1 MDKVALMDGG
11 SLLFLLFALL
21 GVVADW
27 ISKRRKAARAQESS
41 MPVAP
46 VRRSTPSASQE
57 DPHSSQPSARAYRHW
72 KNPQPSP
79 ASEPSGLF
87 ERLQDE
93 LRKVAEAAEISEV
106 IDERPNAPAVVPPP
120 LPKPPATRPSGGPPS
135 KVRSTT
141 PSKTDLDR
149 AASLVEKA
157 TRELE
162 VVKSQRPSRRL
173 KTTAQP
179 GGLVSFASTR
189 RSLRDPSA
197 LRQAIILQ
205 TILEPPKSLQAAP
218 QGESF

>member
-27 ISKRRKAARAQESS
+27 IGKRRKARAQESS

-57 DPHSSQPSARAYRHW
+57 APYSSQPSARAYRHW

-79 ASEPSGLF
+79 ASQPSGLF
-87 ERLQDE
+87 DRLQDE
-93 LRKVAEAAEISEV
+93 LRKVAEAAEMSEV
-106 IDERPNAPAVVPPP
+106 IDERPKAPAVVPPP
-120 LPKPPATRPSGGPPS
+120 LPKPPPTRPSGRPSS

-162 VVKSQRPSRRL
+162 AVKSQRPSRKL
-173 KTTAQP
+173 KTSAQP
-179 GGLVSFASTR
+179 GGVVSFASTR
-189 RSLRDPSA
+189 RSLRDPSQ

-205 TILEPPKSLQAAP
+205 TILEPPKSLQ
-218 QGESF
+218 GESF

>member
-27 ISKRRKAARAQESS
+27 IGKRRKAARAQESS

-57 DPHSSQPSARAYRHW
+57 APHSSQPSARAYRHW

-93 LRKVAEAAEISEV
+93 LRKVAEISEV

-162 VVKSQRPSRRL
+162 AVKSQRPSRRL
-173 KTTAQP
+173 KTSAQP
-179 GGLVSFASTR
+179 GGGVSFASTR

-205 TILEPPKSLQAAP
+205 TILEPPKSLQTAS

>member
-11 SLLFLLFALL
+11 SLLFLLVALL

-27 ISKRRKAARAQESS
+27 IGKRRKAARAQESS

-57 DPHSSQPSARAYRHW
+57 APHSSQPSARAYRHW

-120 LPKPPATRPSGGPPS
+120 LPKPPATRPSGRPPS
-135 KVRSTT
+135 KVRSST
-141 PSKTDLDR
+141 PSKADLDR

-173 KTTAQP
+173 KTSAQR

-189 RSLRDPSA
+189 RSLRDPSQ

-205 TILEPPKSLQAAP
+205 TILEPPKSLQAAS

>member
-27 ISKRRKAARAQESS
+27 IGKRRKARAQESS

-57 DPHSSQPSARAYRHW
+57 APHSSQPSPRAYRHW

-79 ASEPSGLF
+79 ASQPSGLF

-93 LRKVAEAAEISEV
+93 LRKVAEAADSEV
-106 IDERPNAPAVVPPP
+106 IDERPKAPAVVPPP
-120 LPKPPATRPSGGPPS
+120 LPKPPPTRPSGDLPS

-162 VVKSQRPSRRL
+162 AVKITSFQKVENFCSTR
-173 KTTAQP
+173 
-179 GGLVSFASTR
+179 GGVLASTR

-205 TILEPPKSLQAAP
+205 TILEPPKSLQAAS

>member
-27 ISKRRKAARAQESS
+27 IGKRRKAARAQESS

-57 DPHSSQPSARAYRHW
+57 APHSSQPSARAYRHW

-106 IDERPNAPAVVPPP
+106 IDERPSAPTLVPPP
-120 LPKPPATRPSGGPPS
+120 LPKSAPS
-135 KVRSTT
+135 K
-141 PSKTDLDR
+141 PSVKSSSKVGAATHSKEDLDR

-157 TRELE
+157 TCELE
-162 VVKSQRPSRRL
+162 LVKSQRPSRGL
-173 KTTAQP
+173 KTSAQR
-179 GGLVSFASTR
+179 GRRVSFASTR
-189 RSLRDPSA
+189 RSLRDPSR

-205 TILEPPKSLQAAP
+205 TILEPPKSLQSAS

>member
-11 SLLFLLFALL
+11 SLLFLLVALL

-27 ISKRRKAARAQESS
+27 IGKRRKARAQESS

-57 DPHSSQPSARAYRHW
+57 APYSSQPSARAYRHW

-87 ERLQDE
+87 DRLQDE
-93 LRKVAEAAEISEV
+93 LRKVAEAAEMSEV
-106 IDERPNAPAVVPPP
+106 IDERPKAPAVVPPP
-120 LPKPPATRPSGGPPS
+120 LPKPPPTRPSGRPSS
-135 KVRSTT
+135 KVGSTT
-141 PSKTDLDR
+141 PSIAVLDQ
-149 AASLVEKA
+149 ASSLVEKA

-162 VVKSQRPSRRL
+162 AVKSQRPSRRL
-173 KTTAQP
+173 KTFAQP
-179 GGLVSFASTR
+179 GGVVSFASTR

-205 TILEPPKSLQAAP
+205 TILEPPKSLQAAS

>member
-27 ISKRRKAARAQESS
+27 IGKRRKARAQESS

-57 DPHSSQPSARAYRHW
+57 APYSSQPSARAYRHW

-79 ASEPSGLF
+79 ASQPSGLF
-87 ERLQDE
+87 DRLQDE
-93 LRKVAEAAEISEV
+93 LRKVAEISEV
-106 IDERPNAPAVVPPP
+106 IDERPKAPAVVPPP
-120 LPKPPATRPSGGPPS
+120 LPKPPPARPSGRPSS

-162 VVKSQRPSRRL
+162 AVKSQRPSRRL
-173 KTTAQP
+173 KTSAQP
-179 GGLVSFASTR
+179 GGLLSFASTR

-205 TILEPPKSLQAAP
+205 TILEPPKSLQAAS

>member
-11 SLLFLLFALL
+11 SLLFLLVALL

-27 ISKRRKAARAQESS
+27 IGKRRKARAQESS

-57 DPHSSQPSARAYRHW
+57 APHSSQPSPRAYRHW

-79 ASEPSGLF
+79 ASQPSGLF

-106 IDERPNAPAVVPPP
+106 IDERPKAPAVVPPP
-120 LPKPPATRPSGGPPS
+120 LPKPPPTRPSGGPPS

-162 VVKSQRPSRRL
+162 AVKSQRPSRRL
-173 KTTAQP
+173 KTSAQP
-179 GGLVSFASTR
+179 GGGVSFASTR

-205 TILEPPKSLQAAP
+205 TILEPPKSLQAAS

>member
-11 SLLFLLFALL
+11 SLLFLLVALL

-27 ISKRRKAARAQESS
+27 IGKRRKARAQESS
-41 MPVAP
+41 IPVAP
-46 VRRSTPSASQE
+46 VRRSTPSSASQE
-57 DPHSSQPSARAYRHW
+57 APYSSQPSARAYRHW

-79 ASEPSGLF
+79 ASQPSGLF
-87 ERLQDE
+87 DRLQDE

-106 IDERPNAPAVVPPP
+106 IDERPKAPAVVPPP
-120 LPKPPATRPSGGPPS
+120 LPKPPPTRPSGRPSS

-141 PSKTDLDR
+141 PSKADLDR

-162 VVKSQRPSRRL
+162 AVKSQRPSSRL
-173 KTTAQP
+173 KTSAQR
-179 GGLVSFASTR
+179 GGVVSFASTR
-189 RSLRDPSA
+189 RSLRDPSQ

-205 TILEPPKSLQAAP
+205 TILEPPKSLQAAS

>member
-11 SLLFLLFALL
+11 PLLFLLFALL

-27 ISKRRKAARAQESS
+27 IGKRRKAARAQESS

-57 DPHSSQPSARAYRHW
+57 APYSSQPSARAYRHW

-106 IDERPNAPAVVPPP
+106 IDERPKAPAVVPPP
-120 LPKPPATRPSGGPPS
+120 LPKPPPTRPSGRPSS
-135 KVRSTT
+135 KVGSTT
-141 PSKTDLDR
+141 PSKADLDR

-157 TRELE
+157 TREVE
-162 VVKSQRPSRRL
+162 AVKSQRPSRRL
-173 KTTAQP
+173 KTSAQP
-179 GGLVSFASTR
+179 GGMVSFALTR
-189 RSLRDPSA
+189 RSLRDPRQ

-205 TILEPPKSLQAAP
+205 TILEPPKSLQAAT

>member
-11 SLLFLLFALL
+11 SLLFLLVALL

-27 ISKRRKAARAQESS
+27 IGKRRKAARAQESS

-106 IDERPNAPAVVPPP
+106 IDERPIAPAVVPPP
-120 LPKPPATRPSGGPPS
+120 LPKPPATRPSGRPPS
-135 KVRSTT
+135 KVRSST
-141 PSKTDLDR
+141 PSKADLDR

-173 KTTAQP
+173 KTSAQR

-189 RSLRDPSA
+189 RSLRDPSQ

-205 TILEPPKSLQAAP
+205 TILEPPKSLQAAS

>member
-11 SLLFLLFALL
+11 SLLFLLVALL

-27 ISKRRKAARAQESS
+27 IGKRRKARAQQSS

-57 DPHSSQPSARAYRHW
+57 APHSSQPSPRAYRHW

-79 ASEPSGLF
+79 ASQPSGLF

-106 IDERPNAPAVVPPP
+106 IDERPKAPAVVPPP
-120 LPKPPATRPSGGPPS
+120 LPKPPPTRPSGGPPS

-162 VVKSQRPSRRL
+162 AVKSQRPSRKL
-173 KTTAQP
+173 KTSAQP
-179 GGLVSFASTR
+179 GGGVSFASTR

-205 TILEPPKSLQAAP
+205 TILEPPKSLQAAS

>member
-11 SLLFLLFALL
+11 SLLFLLVALL

-27 ISKRRKAARAQESS
+27 IGKRRKARAQESS

-57 DPHSSQPSARAYRHW
+57 APHSSQPSPRAYRHW

-79 ASEPSGLF
+79 ASQPSGLF

-106 IDERPNAPAVVPPP
+106 IDERPKAPAVVPPP
-120 LPKPPATRPSGGPPS
+120 LPKPPPTMPSGGPPS

-162 VVKSQRPSRRL
+162 AVKSQRPSRRL
-173 KTTAQP
+173 KTSAQP
-179 GGLVSFASTR
+179 GGGVSFASTR

-205 TILEPPKSLQAAP
+205 TILEPPKSLQAAS

>member
-11 SLLFLLFALL
+11 SLLFLLVALL

-27 ISKRRKAARAQESS
+27 IGKRRKARAQESS

-57 DPHSSQPSARAYRHW
+57 APHSSQPSPRAYRHW

-79 ASEPSGLF
+79 ASQPSGLF

-106 IDERPNAPAVVPPP
+106 IDERPKAPAVVPPP
-120 LPKPPATRPSGGPPS
+120 LPKPPPTRPSGGPPS

-162 VVKSQRPSRRL
+162 AVKSQRPSRRL
-173 KTTAQP
+173 KTSAQP
-179 GGLVSFASTR
+179 GGGCPLHQPVD
-189 RSLRDPSA
+189 L
-197 LRQAIILQ
+197 
-205 TILEPPKSLQAAP
+205 
-218 QGESF
+218 

>member
-11 SLLFLLFALL
+11 PLLFLLFALL

-27 ISKRRKAARAQESS
+27 IGKRRKARAQESS

-57 DPHSSQPSARAYRHW
+57 APYSSQPSARAYRHW

-79 ASEPSGLF
+79 ASQPSGLF
-87 ERLQDE
+87 DRLQDE

-106 IDERPNAPAVVPPP
+106 IDERPKAPAVVPPP
-120 LPKPPATRPSGGPPS
+120 LPKPPPTRPSGGPPS

-162 VVKSQRPSRRL
+162 AVKSQLPSRRL
-173 KTTAQP
+173 KTSAQP
-179 GGLVSFASTR
+179 GGVVSFASTR
-189 RSLRDPSA
+189 RSLRDPSQ

-205 TILEPPKSLQAAP
+205 TILEPPKSLQAAS

>member
-27 ISKRRKAARAQESS
+27 IGKRRKARAQESS
-41 MPVAP
+41 MPVEP
-46 VRRSTPSASQE
+46 DRRSTPSASQE
-57 DPHSSQPSARAYRHW
+57 APYSSHPSARAYRHW

-79 ASEPSGLF
+79 ASQPSGLF
-87 ERLQDE
+87 DRLQDE

-106 IDERPNAPAVVPPP
+106 IDERPKAPAVVPPP
-120 LPKPPATRPSGGPPS
+120 LPKPPPTRPSGGPPS

-162 VVKSQRPSRRL
+162 AVKSQRPSRRL
-173 KTTAQP
+173 KTSAQP
-179 GGLVSFASTR
+179 GGLLSFASTR
-189 RSLRDPSA
+189 RSLRNPSA

-205 TILEPPKSLQAAP
+205 TILEPPKSLQAAS

>member
-1 MDKVALMDGG
+1 
-11 SLLFLLFALL
+11 
-21 GVVADW
+21 
-27 ISKRRKAARAQESS
+27 

-57 DPHSSQPSARAYRHW
+57 APYSSQPSARAYRHW

-79 ASEPSGLF
+79 ASQPSGLF
-87 ERLQDE
+87 DRLQDE
-93 LRKVAEAAEISEV
+93 LRKVAEAAEMSEV
-106 IDERPNAPAVVPPP
+106 IDERPKAPAVVPPP
-120 LPKPPATRPSGGPPS
+120 LPKPPPTRPSGGPPS

-162 VVKSQRPSRRL
+162 AVKSQRPSRRL
-173 KTTAQP
+173 KTSAQP
-179 GGLVSFASTR
+179 GGVVSFASTR
-189 RSLRDPSA
+189 RSLRDPSQ

-205 TILEPPKSLQAAP
+205 TILEPPKSLQAASR
-218 QGESF
+218 GESF

>member
-1 MDKVALMDGG
+1 
-11 SLLFLLFALL
+11 
-21 GVVADW
+21 
-27 ISKRRKAARAQESS
+27 
-41 MPVAP
+41 
-46 VRRSTPSASQE
+46 
-57 DPHSSQPSARAYRHW
+57 
-72 KNPQPSP
+72 
-79 ASEPSGLF
+79 
-87 ERLQDE
+87 

-106 IDERPNAPAVVPPP
+106 IDERPKAPAVVPPP

-173 KTTAQP
+173 KTSAQR

-197 LRQAIILQ
+197 LKQAIILQ
-205 TILEPPKSLQAAP
+205 TILEPPKSLQAAS

>member
-1 MDKVALMDGG
+1 
-11 SLLFLLFALL
+11 
-21 GVVADW
+21 
-27 ISKRRKAARAQESS
+27 

-46 VRRSTPSASQE
+46 ARRSTPSASQE
-57 DPHSSQPSARAYRHW
+57 APYSSQPSARAYRHW

-79 ASEPSGLF
+79 ASQPSGLF

-106 IDERPNAPAVVPPP
+106 IDKRPEAPAVVPPP
-120 LPKPPATRPSGGPPS
+120 LPKPPPTRPSGRS
-135 KVRSTT
+135 SARVASTT
-141 PSKTDLDR
+141 PSKVDLDR

-162 VVKSQRPSRRL
+162 AVKSQPPSKRL
-173 KTTAQP
+173 KTSAQP
-179 GGLVSFASTR
+179 GGMMSFASTR
-189 RSLRDPSA
+189 RSLRDPSQ

-205 TILEPPKSLQAAP
+205 TILEPPKSLQAAS

>member
-1 MDKVALMDGG
+1 IG
-11 SLLFLLFALL
+11 
-21 GVVADW
+21 
-27 ISKRRKAARAQESS
+27 KRRKAARAQESS

-57 DPHSSQPSARAYRHW
+57 APHSSQPSARAYRHW

-106 IDERPNAPAVVPPP
+106 IDERPKAPAVVPPP
-120 LPKPPATRPSGGPPS
+120 LPKPPPTKPSGGPPS

-162 VVKSQRPSRRL
+162 AVKSQRPSRRL
-173 KTTAQP
+173 KTSAQP
-179 GGLVSFASTR
+179 GGVVSFASTR

-205 TILEPPKSLQAAP
+205 TILEPPKSLQAAS

>member
-27 ISKRRKAARAQESS
+27 IGKRRKARAQESS

-57 DPHSSQPSARAYRHW
+57 APYSSQPSARAYRHW

-79 ASEPSGLF
+79 ASQPSGLF
-87 ERLQDE
+87 DRLQDE
-93 LRKVAEAAEISEV
+93 LRKVAEISEV
-106 IDERPNAPAVVPPP
+106 IDERPKAPAVVPPP
-120 LPKPPATRPSGGPPS
+120 LPKPPPTRPSGAPPS

-162 VVKSQRPSRRL
+162 AVKSQRPSRRL
-173 KTTAQP
+173 KTSAQP
-179 GGLVSFASTR
+179 GGVVSFASTR

-205 TILEPPKSLQAAP
+205 TILEPPKSLQAAS

>member
-11 SLLFLLFALL
+11 SLLFLLVALL

-27 ISKRRKAARAQESS
+27 IGKRRKARAQESS

-57 DPHSSQPSARAYRHW
+57 APHSSQPSPRAYRHW

-79 ASEPSGLF
+79 ASQPSGLF

-162 VVKSQRPSRRL
+162 AVKSQRPSRRL
-173 KTTAQP
+173 KTSAQP
-179 GGLVSFASTR
+179 GGGVSFASTR

-205 TILEPPKSLQAAP
+205 TILEPPKSLQAAS

>member
-11 SLLFLLFALL
+11 SLLFLLVALL

-27 ISKRRKAARAQESS
+27 IGKRRKARAQESS

-57 DPHSSQPSARAYRHW
+57 APHSSQPSPRAYRHW

-79 ASEPSGLF
+79 ASQPSGLF
-87 ERLQDE
+87 DRLQDE

-106 IDERPNAPAVVPPP
+106 IDERPKAPAVVPPP
-120 LPKPPATRPSGGPPS
+120 LPKPPPTRPSGGPPS

-162 VVKSQRPSRRL
+162 AVKSQRPSRRL
-173 KTTAQP
+173 KTSAQP
-179 GGLVSFASTR
+179 GGGVSFASTR

-205 TILEPPKSLQAAP
+205 TILEPPKSLQAAS

>member
-11 SLLFLLFALL
+11 SLLFLLVALL

-27 ISKRRKAARAQESS
+27 IGKRRKARAQESS

-57 DPHSSQPSARAYRHW
+57 APHSSQPSPRAYRHW

-79 ASEPSGLF
+79 ASQPSGLF

-106 IDERPNAPAVVPPP
+106 IDERPKAPAVVPPP
-120 LPKPPATRPSGGPPS
+120 LPKPPPTRPSGGPPS

-162 VVKSQRPSRRL
+162 AVKSQRPSRRL
-173 KTTAQP
+173 KTSAQR
-179 GGLVSFASTR
+179 GGVVSFASTR
-189 RSLRDPSA
+189 RSLRDPSQ

-205 TILEPPKSLQAAP
+205 TILEPPKSLQAAS

>member
-11 SLLFLLFALL
+11 SLLFLLVALL

-27 ISKRRKAARAQESS
+27 IGKRRKARAQESS

-57 DPHSSQPSARAYRHW
+57 APYSSQPSARAYRHW

-79 ASEPSGLF
+79 ASQPSGLF
-87 ERLQDE
+87 DRLQDE

-106 IDERPNAPAVVPPP
+106 IDERPKAPAVVPPP
-120 LPKPPATRPSGGPPS
+120 LPKPPPTRPSGGPPS

-162 VVKSQRPSRRL
+162 AVKSQRPSRRL
-173 KTTAQP
+173 KTSAQP
-179 GGLVSFASTR
+179 GGGVSFASTR

-205 TILEPPKSLQAAP
+205 TILEPPKSLQAAS

>member
-27 ISKRRKAARAQESS
+27 IGKRRKARAQESS

-57 DPHSSQPSARAYRHW
+57 APYSSQPSARAYRHW

-79 ASEPSGLF
+79 ASQPSGLF
-87 ERLQDE
+87 DRLQDE

-106 IDERPNAPAVVPPP
+106 IDERPKAPAVVPPP
-120 LPKPPATRPSGGPPS
+120 LPKPPPTRPSGGPPS

-162 VVKSQRPSRRL
+162 AVKSQRPSRRL
-173 KTTAQP
+173 KTSAQP
-179 GGLVSFASTR
+179 GGVVSFASTR
-189 RSLRDPSA
+189 RSLRDPSQ

-205 TILEPPKSLQAAP
+205 TILEPPKSLQAAS

>member
-27 ISKRRKAARAQESS
+27 IGKRRKARAQESS

-57 DPHSSQPSARAYRHW
+57 APYSSQPSARAYRHW

-79 ASEPSGLF
+79 ASQPSGLF
-87 ERLQDE
+87 DRLQDE

-106 IDERPNAPAVVPPP
+106 IDERPKAPAVVPPP
-120 LPKPPATRPSGGPPS
+120 LPKPPPTRPSGGPPS

-162 VVKSQRPSRRL
+162 AVKSQRPSRRL
-173 KTTAQP
+173 KTSAQP
-179 GGLVSFASTR
+179 GGVVSFASIR

-205 TILEPPKSLQAAP
+205 TILEPPKSLQAAS

>member
-1 MDKVALMDGG
+1 
-11 SLLFLLFALL
+11 
-21 GVVADW
+21 
-27 ISKRRKAARAQESS
+27 

-57 DPHSSQPSARAYRHW
+57 APDSSQPSARAYRHR

-79 ASEPSGLF
+79 ASQPSGLF

-93 LRKVAEAAEISEV
+93 LRKVAEAAEMSEV
-106 IDERPNAPAVVPPP
+106 IDERPKAPAVVPPP
-120 LPKPPATRPSGGPPS
+120 LPKPPPTRPSGGPPS

-162 VVKSQRPSRRL
+162 AVKSQRPSRRL
-173 KTTAQP
+173 KTSAQP
-179 GGLVSFASTR
+179 GGVVSFASTR

-205 TILEPPKSLQAAP
+205 TILEPPKSLQAAS

>member
-11 SLLFLLFALL
+11 SLLFLLVALL

-27 ISKRRKAARAQESS
+27 IGKRRKARAQESS

-57 DPHSSQPSARAYRHW
+57 APHSSQPSPRAYRHW

-79 ASEPSGLF
+79 ASQPSGLF

-106 IDERPNAPAVVPPP
+106 IDERPKAPAVVPPP
-120 LPKPPATRPSGGPPS
+120 LPKPPPTRPSGGPPS

-162 VVKSQRPSRRL
+162 AVKSQRPSRRL
-173 KTTAQP
+173 KTSAQP
-179 GGLVSFASTR
+179 GGGVSFASTR

-205 TILEPPKSLQAAP
+205 TILEPPKSLQAASL
-218 QGESF
+218 GESF

>member
-11 SLLFLLFALL
+11 SLLFLLVALL

-27 ISKRRKAARAQESS
+27 IGKRRKARAQESS

-57 DPHSSQPSARAYRHW
+57 APHSSQPSPRAYRHW

-106 IDERPNAPAVVPPP
+106 IDERPKAPAVVPPP
-120 LPKPPATRPSGGPPS
+120 LPKPPPTRPSGGPPS

-162 VVKSQRPSRRL
+162 AVKSQRPSRRL
-173 KTTAQP
+173 KTSAQP
-179 GGLVSFASTR
+179 GGGVSFASTR

-205 TILEPPKSLQAAP
+205 TILEPPKSLQAAS

>member
-27 ISKRRKAARAQESS
+27 IGKRRKARAQESS

-57 DPHSSQPSARAYRHW
+57 APYSSQPSARAYRHW

-79 ASEPSGLF
+79 ASQPSGLF
-87 ERLQDE
+87 DRLQDE
-93 LRKVAEAAEISEV
+93 LRKVAEISEV
-106 IDERPNAPAVVPPP
+106 IDERPKAPAVVPPP
-120 LPKPPATRPSGGPPS
+120 LPKPLPTRPSGGPPS

-162 VVKSQRPSRRL
+162 AVKSQRPSRRL
-173 KTTAQP
+173 KTSAQP
-179 GGLVSFASTR
+179 GGVVSFASTR

-205 TILEPPKSLQAAP
+205 TILEPPKSLQAAS